1 MVNDSSSS
9 RDKFENLIR
18 WRLRKDHWAYVTEAE
33 ARVINVSSKNDVGL
47 TSLLKP
53 NLPVN
58 VSPQAL
64 KNLFK
69 VIASDALDHIVRP
82 KIAIDFATLIVALA
96 NNYTIVS
103 RIEKIL
109 EVAIAG
115 CEQKA
120 MNKESEFLLS
130 VLYDERGHSELIEK
144 DLKGLGINCN
154 KLMSGTQR
162 SAAEALVLLL
172 NELAQ
177 GREPFAL
184 LGVGFLLESN
194 ALSLDDDFFRQYE
207 FLVPEIGKA
216 KAFFNIHSAL
226 GEEREHFERLLL
238 FLTRLEVPRL
248 RAVISAYQQA
258 VDILATYPNPS
269 LLVGIDS
276 LKA

>member
-1 MVNDSSSS
+1 
-9 RDKFENLIR
+9 
-18 WRLRKDHWAYVTEAE
+18 
-33 ARVINVSSKNDVGL
+33 
-47 TSLLKP
+47 
-53 NLPVN
+53 
-58 VSPQAL
+58 
-64 KNLFK
+64 
-69 VIASDALDHIVRP
+69 VIASDDLDHIARP
-82 KIAIDFATLIVALA
+82 KSAIDFATLIVALA

-103 RIEKIL
+103 KIEKIL
-109 EVAIAG
+109 EVAIGG
-115 CEQKA
+115 CEQRA

-144 DLKGLGINCN
+144 DLKGLGINRD

-172 NELAQ
+172 NELAK

-184 LGVGFLLESN
+184 RGVGYLLESN

-207 FLVPEIGKA
+207 VLVPESGKA
-216 KAFFNIHSAL
+216 WAFFNIHSAL
-226 GEEREHFERLLL
+226 GEEREYFERLLL
-238 FLTRLEVPRL
+238 FLTRLEGPRL
-248 RAVISAYQQA
+248 RAVVPAYQQA